1 MQGFAACQKAKGS
14 EKMAGIP
21 EDAGSTFDTLKADR
35 SVWLMKCPLIIG
47 QAWKEI
53 SDSGQPLAK
62 ITVSV
67 DPCKA
72 ADQPI
77 EAKVED
83 PTAPSAM
90 RRKVERQQMSSARSQ
105 NQSNHRI
112 KSEFMMEVAPNGS
125 VTAPKSYS
133 LNMSTEIIPMYIFSE
148 TSDGKVAVDGKVEH
162 KFDMKPHTQN
172 IDDYRRL
179 CRERTNK
186 SNFKARQVQ
195 VIDNDRG
202 GYNPM
207 QGMMDFSSILSKDK
221 KGSAAP
227 VKAQEMKRT
236 RMDRGE
242 LENILFKLFERQS
255 NWTLKQ
261 LVMETDQPQQFI
273 KEILNDLGI
282 YNKRGTNQGTY
293 ELKPEY
299 KKTTEDIEGE

>member
-1 MQGFAACQKAKGS
+1 
-14 EKMAGIP
+14 MAGIP
-21 EDAGSTFDTLKADR
+21 EDSGSMLDTIKADR
-35 SVWLMKCPLIIG
+35 SVWLMKCPQVIG
-47 QAWKEI
+47 QAWKEFN
-53 SDSGQPLAK
+53 DLGQPLAK

-67 DPCKA
+67 DPCKTD
-72 ADQPI
+72 DQRI

-83 PTAPSAM
+83 PTAPCAT
-90 RRKVERQQMSSARSQ
+90 RTKVERQEMSSTVSQ
-105 NQSNHRI
+105 TQSTRNI
-112 KSEFMMEVAPNGS
+112 KSEFMMEVAANGS
-125 VTAPKSYS
+125 VTVPKSYT
-133 LNMSTEIIPMYIFSE
+133 LNMSNDIIPMYIFSE
-148 TSDGKVAVDGKVEH
+148 TSEGKVFVDGKVEH

-242 LENILFKLFERQS
+242 LENILFKLFERQP

-261 LVMETDQPQQFI
+261 LVTETDQPQQFI
-273 KEILNDLGI
+273 KEILNDLGL

-299 KKTTEDIEGE
+299 KKSTEDMEGE

>member
-1 MQGFAACQKAKGS
+1 
-14 EKMAGIP
+14 MAGIP
-21 EDAGSTFDTLKADR
+21 EDSGSMLDTIKADR
-35 SVWLMKCPLIIG
+35 SVWLMKCPLVIG
-47 QAWKEI
+47 QAWKEFN
-53 SDSGQPLAK
+53 DSGQPLAK

-72 ADQPI
+72 DDQRI

-83 PTAPSAM
+83 PTAPSATQ
-90 RRKVERQQMSSARSQ
+90 RKVERQEVSSTASQ
-105 NQSNHRI
+105 TQSTHSI
-112 KSEFMMEVAPNGS
+112 KSEFMMEVAANGS
-125 VTAPKSYS
+125 VTVPKSYT
-133 LNMSTEIIPMYIFSE
+133 LNMSNDIIPMYIFSE
-148 TSDGKVAVDGKVEH
+148 TSEGKVSIDGKVEH
-162 KFDMKPHTQN
+162 KFDMKPHSQN

-186 SNFKARQVQ
+186 SNFRTRQVQ

-207 QGMMDFSSILSKDK
+207 QGMMDFSSILSKDRR
-221 KGSAAP
+221 GSAAP
-227 VKAQEMKRT
+227 IKTQEMKRT

>member
-1 MQGFAACQKAKGS
+1 
-14 EKMAGIP
+14 MAGIP
-21 EDAGSTFDTLKADR
+21 EDAGSTFDTLRADR
-35 SVWLMKCPLIIG
+35 SVWLMKCPMVIG
-47 QAWKEI
+47 QAWKDI
-53 SDSGQPLAK
+53 SDSGQPIAK

-72 ADQPI
+72 DDQVI
-77 EAKVED
+77 ETKVED
-83 PTAPSAM
+83 PTVPSAM
-90 RRKVERQQMSSARSQ
+90 KRKVERQPISSARSQ
-105 NQSNHRI
+105 TKSTRRI
-112 KSEFMMEVAPNGS
+112 KSEFMMEVAANGS

-133 LNMSTEIIPMYIFSE
+133 LNMSSEIIPMYIFSE
-148 TSDGKVAVDGKVEH
+148 TNEGKVAVDGKVEH

-172 IDDYRRL
+172 VDDYRKL

-195 VIDNDRG
+195 VIDNERG

-207 QGMMDFSSILSKDK
+207 QGMMDFSTILSKDR
-221 KGSAAP
+221 KGPAAP
-227 VKAQEMKRT
+227 IKTQDMKRT

-261 LVMETDQPQQFI
+261 LLTETDQPTQFI
-273 KEILNDLGI
+273 KEILNDLGL
-282 YNKRGTNQGTY
+282 YNKRGTSQGTY

-299 KKTTEDIEGE
+299 KKTTEDLEGE

>member
-1 MQGFAACQKAKGS
+1 
-14 EKMAGIP
+14 MAGTSD
-21 EDAGSTFDTLKADR
+21 DASATLDTSKSER
-35 SVWLMKCPLIIG
+35 SVWLMKCP
-47 QAWKEI
+47 QVVARTWKEI
-53 SDSGQPLAK
+53 GDSGQPLAK

-67 DPCKA
+67 DPLKTHE
-72 ADQPI
+72 QEI
-77 EAKVED
+77 EVVD
-83 PTAPSAM
+83 PTAPSTMNKKAEVHETSS
-90 RRKVERQQMSSARSQ
+90 KVKKSQSSRG
-105 NQSNHRI
+105 I
-112 KSEFMMEVAPNGS
+112 KSEFMMELLTSAS

-133 LNMSTEIIPMYIFSE
+133 LNMSTDIVPMYIISE
-148 TSDGKVAVDGKVEH
+148 TNQGKVAIDGKVEH

-172 IDDYRRL
+172 IEDYRRL

-186 SNFKARQVQ
+186 SNVKTRQIQ
-195 VIDNDRG
+195 MIDNDRGG

-207 QGMMDFSSILSKDK
+207 QGMMDFSSILKDR
-221 KGSAAP
+221 KGAAAP

-236 RMDRGE
+236 RMDRNE

-261 LVMETDQPQQFI
+261 LVTETDQPQQFI

-299 KKTTEDIEGE
+299 KKTAEDMEAD